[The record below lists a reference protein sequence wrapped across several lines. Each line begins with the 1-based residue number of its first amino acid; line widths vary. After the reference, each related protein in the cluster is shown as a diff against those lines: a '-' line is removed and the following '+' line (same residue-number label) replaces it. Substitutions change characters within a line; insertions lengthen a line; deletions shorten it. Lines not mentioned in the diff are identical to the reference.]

1 MGVRT
6 SDVMQF
12 VQMVETND
20 HEGEH
25 WSFWLQLDGNEA
37 AIEDLIFRIQE
48 EDLEEQ
54 YDFTGVQADLWEVYV
69 LLDKGNFGYGYMNQ
83 HHKVEGK
90 LKLPNGFQV
99 NDIYKGQIE
108 DFFKES

>member
-1 MGVRT
+1 
-6 SDVMQF
+6 
-12 VQMVETND
+12 MVETNE

-37 AIEDLIFRIQE
+37 AIEGLIFLIQG
-48 EDLEEQ
+48 EDLEDQ
-54 YDFTGVQADLWEVYV
+54 YEFTGVQADDWEVDV
-69 LLDKGNFGYGYMNQ
+69 LTNKGNFGYGYMSQ

-99 NDIYKGQIE
+99 NDIYKGKIE
-108 DFFKES
+108 KFFKES